1 MPRKPFCH
9 SLLVMP
15 KPLRAGAFRGKIPRV
30 PKVHLSMFL
39 ELSLYCVLL
48 DTSENKTEVSHFYL
62 NLPCIELSATKAW
75 DF

>member
-1 MPRKPFCH
+1 
-9 SLLVMP
+9 
-15 KPLRAGAFRGKIPRV
+15 
-30 PKVHLSMFL
+30 MFL